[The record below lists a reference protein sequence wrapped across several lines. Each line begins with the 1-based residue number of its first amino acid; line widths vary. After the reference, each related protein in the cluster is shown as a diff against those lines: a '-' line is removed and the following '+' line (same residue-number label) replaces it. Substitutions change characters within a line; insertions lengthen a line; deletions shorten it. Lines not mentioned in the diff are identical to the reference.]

1 MKRKG
6 LILIS
11 TVLIVALAV
20 FYNQKNG
27 VEVVSGPAA
36 QLKNLPGF
44 EWSQVKGKPFVV
56 HFWAKWCAP
65 CAEEIPH
72 LVEFAQVASS
82 KLPGLKILAVSLD
95 QKLEESK
102 SILPKGGEGLPGNFI
117 LFLDSEHTV
126 AEAMG
131 SYQYPET
138 YFFDSEGKVIEKWVG
153 PQKWNQPEVMEYF
166 ERKLTDLAL

>member
-11 TVLIVALAV
+11 TAFIVIFAVL
-20 FYNQKNG
+20 FNQKSGMSSNQ
-27 VEVVSGPAA
+27 GPAVHLQA
-36 QLKNLPGF
+36 LPGF
-44 EWSQVKGKPFVV
+44 DWSQVKGKPFVV

-72 LVEFAQVASS
+72 LVEFAQNASV
-82 KLPGLKILAVSLD
+82 KLPELKILAVSLD
-95 QKLEESK
+95 QKLEDSK
-102 SILPKGGEGLPGNFI
+102 SILPKKGEDLPSNFI
-117 LFLDSEHTV
+117 LYLDSEHAV

-153 PQKWNQPEVMEYF
+153 PQKWNQPEVMQYF
-166 ERKLTDLAL
+166 ERQLKAL